1 MSDTT
6 QIVESLRS
14 LEKRVTEL
22 ERRLSSGTGQPAPK
36 ENKNLSVREFML
48 SKAPANDVEKTLA
61 IGYYLERYEGASSFN
76 VDEIARCFQLA
87 KEPIPGN
94 INDKVNMNIK
104 KGHMTEAKE
113 KKDKKKAW
121 IVTNS
126 GEQFLERGFKLR
138 ER

>member
-22 ERRLSSGTGQPAPK
+22 ERRLSSSTGQPAPK
-36 ENKNLSVREFML
+36 ENKDLSVKEFIL

-61 IGYYLERYEGASSFN
+61 IGYYLERYDGASSFN